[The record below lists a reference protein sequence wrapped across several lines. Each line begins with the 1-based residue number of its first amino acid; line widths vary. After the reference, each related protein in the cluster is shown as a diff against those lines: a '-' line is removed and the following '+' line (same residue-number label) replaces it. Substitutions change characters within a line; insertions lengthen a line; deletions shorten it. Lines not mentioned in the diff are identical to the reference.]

1 MLGDLLRF
9 TRGLILGLAVGGA
22 IGLLYAPR
30 SGEETQETLQ
40 ERFAA
45 ARKAFEET
53 RAQTEHEL
61 LEYLEGARGS
71 GTSS

>member
-1 MLGDLLRF
+1 MLGNLLRF

-30 SGEETQETLQ
+30 PGEETQKTLR
-40 ERFAA
+40 ERFEA

-53 RAQTEHEL
+53 RAQTEREL
-61 LEYLEGARGS
+61 LEYLEKAKEGR
-71 GTSS
+71 TSS